1 MLNRM
6 LRKTTREFPR
16 KTAVVYGEMRLSY
29 SELERM
35 VEGLAAELQA
45 RGIRQSGCVAMLL
58 PNCPEFLVG
67 FYATARLNAICLPLN
82 PMLKRDELAHF
93 FEDSKAGVV
102 IADASHIEACESA
115 IAKLD
120 RDIALIAID
129 GDSPHVMP
137 FTKFLGDD
145 SPIEEK
151 ADIYEGDVLYAYS
164 SGSTG
169 RPKQVCR
176 TQKNLVC
183 EANNFTTTTECT
195 SEDNILC
202 VVPLFHAHGMGN
214 CLLAAT
220 RTGATLTILEP
231 VMKDGRPVEVPFVF
245 RRDRVLELIEQ
256 EQVTVVP
263 GVPYIFSAL
272 AESPKAKRIDSL
284 RLVFSAGNFLSRPV
298 FDKFRDNLEIPIRQ
312 LYGCTEAGSVTIN
325 LEPAQDI
332 QPDSIGVPL
341 RNVEMKIVDDDG
353 NELPNNV
360 SGEIV
365 FKSPALTDGYRN
377 MPELNKDA
385 FKEGAFLTGDL
396 GKRDDQGRF
405 YITGR
410 KKIFIDQG
418 GYKVDPFEVEDVLSD
433 HPKVN
438 EVVVVGVEGPYEGE
452 IIKAVVVP
460 EGECDK
466 REIISYCKE
475 RLAEFKIPKIVE
487 FREEI
492 PKSPLGKILRK
503 DLI

>member
-6 LRKTTREFPR
+6 LRKTTREYPR
-16 KTAVVYGEMRLSY
+16 KTAVVYGETRLSY

-35 VEGLAAELQA
+35 VEGLAAELFE
-45 RGIRQSGCVAMLL
+45 RGIKPSGCVAMLL

-67 FYATARLNAICLPLN
+67 FYATARLNAISLPLN
-82 PMLKRDELAHF
+82 PMLKSDELAHY
-93 FEDSKAGVV
+93 FEDSKAGAV
-102 IADASHIEACESA
+102 ITDASHVEVCKSA
-115 IAKLD
+115 IAQLD
-120 RDIALIAID
+120 RNIELIAID
-129 GDSPHVMP
+129 GDSPSVLP
-137 FTKFLGDD
+137 FAKFLDDD

-151 ADIYEGDVLYAYS
+151 ADLYEGDVLYAYS

-176 TQKNLVC
+176 TQKNLVS

-220 RTGATLTILEP
+220 RTGATLAILEP
-231 VMKDGRPVEVPFVF
+231 VMKQGKSVDVPFVF

-256 EQVTVVP
+256 ERVTVVP

-272 AESPKAKRIDSL
+272 AESPKAKPIDSM
-284 RLVFSAGNFLSRPV
+284 RLVFSAGNFLSREV
-298 FDKFRDNLEIPIRQ
+298 FDKFAESFGIPIRQ

-325 LEPAQDI
+325 LEPVSGL
-332 QPDSIGVPL
+332 QPDSIGLPL
-341 RNVEMKIVDDDG
+341 RNVEMTIVDDDG
-353 NELPNNV
+353 KEMPVNV
-360 SGEIV
+360 SGEIL

-385 FKEGAFLTGDL
+385 FKDGAFLTGDL

-418 GYKVDPFEVEDVLSD
+418 GYKVDPFEVEDVLSA
-433 HPKVN
+433 HPKVQ
-438 EVVVVGVEGPYEGE
+438 EAVVVGIEGPYEGE
-452 IIKAVVVP
+452 IIKAVIVADGDC
-460 EGECDK
+460 EK
-466 REIISYCKE
+466 REIVAYCKE

-503 DLI
+503 DLV